1 MNFLQLENKEREQR
15 KMSIFL
21 ADSFCTTNMT
31 FLVYHPIAF
40 DSREIIVSS
49 FCMRQASPLIFSS
62 ETLLVEAR
70 ISDIRAFG
78 RGETVLRSPPR
89 ASESGSGTLPPKRI
103 EWGLWCIVLPTFQPT
118 CTLYAWSQRCIF
130 SQFLREIRRFCS
142 KIKIL
147 LLSLWILLSSMFWK
161 TVRVRYP
168 LARLPIPPLLQSAV
182 KFMFMINV
190 K

>member
-1 MNFLQLENKEREQR
+1 
-15 KMSIFL
+15 MSIYL

-78 RGETVLRSPPR
+78 RGETVLRSHPR
-89 ASESGSGTLPPKRI
+89 ASESASGTLPPKRI
-103 EWGLWCIVLPTFQPT
+103 EGAMMYSPPYISTHMHIV
-118 CTLYAWSQRCIF
+118 CMISAMYIF
-130 SQFLREIRRFCS
+130 
-142 KIKIL
+142 
-147 LLSLWILLSSMFWK
+147 
-161 TVRVRYP
+161 
-168 LARLPIPPLLQSAV
+168 PISTG
-182 KFMFMINV
+182 N
-190 K
+190 

>member
-1 MNFLQLENKEREQR
+1 MYYTTNWWIFYNWKTREKEQR
-15 KMSIFL
+15 KMSIYL

-103 EWGLWCIVLPTFQPT
+103 EGGLWCIVLPTFQPT

-130 SQFLREIRRFCS
+130 SQFLR
-142 KIKIL
+142 K
-147 LLSLWILLSSMFWK
+147 
-161 TVRVRYP
+161 
-168 LARLPIPPLLQSAV
+168 
-182 KFMFMINV
+182 N
-190 K
+190 

>member
-1 MNFLQLENKEREQR
+1 
-15 KMSIFL
+15 MSIYL

-103 EWGLWCIVLPTFQPT
+103 EGGYDVQSSLHFNPHAHCMHDLSDVYFPNF
-118 CTLYAWSQRCIF
+118 YGK
-130 SQFLREIRRFCS
+130 IRRFCS

-147 LLSLWILLSSMFWK
+147 LLSLWILLSSMF
-161 TVRVRYP
+161 
-168 LARLPIPPLLQSAV
+168 
-182 KFMFMINV
+182 
-190 K
+190 

>member
-1 MNFLQLENKEREQR
+1 
-15 KMSIFL
+15 MSIYL

-103 EWGLWCIVLPTFQPT
+103 EGGAMMYSPPYISTHMHIV
-118 CTLYAWSQRCIF
+118 CMISAMYIF
-130 SQFLREIRRFCS
+130 
-142 KIKIL
+142 
-147 LLSLWILLSSMFWK
+147 
-161 TVRVRYP
+161 
-168 LARLPIPPLLQSAV
+168 PISTG
-182 KFMFMINV
+182 N
-190 K
+190 

>member
-103 EWGLWCIVLPTFQPT
+103 EGAMMYSPPYISTHMHIV
-118 CTLYAWSQRCIF
+118 CMISAMYIF
-130 SQFLREIRRFCS
+130 
-142 KIKIL
+142 
-147 LLSLWILLSSMFWK
+147 
-161 TVRVRYP
+161 
-168 LARLPIPPLLQSAV
+168 PISTG
-182 KFMFMINV
+182 N
-190 K
+190 

>member
-1 MNFLQLENKEREQR
+1 MYFTTNWWIFYNWKTREKEQR
-15 KMSIFL
+15 KMSIYL

-78 RGETVLRSPPR
+78 RGETVLRVWLWYPPSEKNWGGAMMYSPPYI
-89 ASESGSGTLPPKRI
+89 STHMH
-103 EWGLWCIVLPTFQPT
+103 IV
-118 CTLYAWSQRCIF
+118 CMISAMYIF
-130 SQFLREIRRFCS
+130 
-142 KIKIL
+142 
-147 LLSLWILLSSMFWK
+147 
-161 TVRVRYP
+161 
-168 LARLPIPPLLQSAV
+168 PISTEKLGVFAQKLKSC
-182 KFMFMINV
+182 F
-190 K
+190 

>member
-1 MNFLQLENKEREQR
+1 
-15 KMSIFL
+15 MSIYL

-103 EWGLWCIVLPTFQPT
+103 EGGGAMMYSPPYISTHMHIV
-118 CTLYAWSQRCIF
+118 CMISAMYIF
-130 SQFLREIRRFCS
+130 
-142 KIKIL
+142 
-147 LLSLWILLSSMFWK
+147 
-161 TVRVRYP
+161 
-168 LARLPIPPLLQSAV
+168 PISTG
-182 KFMFMINV
+182 N
-190 K
+190 